1 MRFSQEFKLES
12 LAFIAFFATLPLY
25 SPNLV
30 LFSEYGAADALMP
43 SFVNTMMLAS
53 VFAGLVSAW
62 IAHRYDFAGFT
73 NPLLIVCSTVLYLG
87 GFALFA
93 IGLSGVLAFDAV
105 MIVSGIAVAFGMIP
119 LCIAWGSYLSM
130 LDLRQALFYL
140 AIMVGIASL
149 IELMLSSIAFETG
162 LLVYGLLLLIGV
174 ALPCAKAFTRSL
186 GRGLGSRGGALEDR
200 EFGYLIGSSVAGNE
214 VKADARA
221 LALNIKRM
229 ASVAAL
235 PFIGLLVFAF
245 VMSVRKFM
253 VFETFYV
260 ETLGGIVAAVVVLP
274 LCLLKINRPLLSFIY
289 QVFLPICAVVL
300 IVLNSFPFGT
310 TAQWLAASMSYVFY
324 GIIGIIALASLCAMA
339 HAREFSPAFIYGLAV
354 ACFMA
359 VSFVGIMC
367 GASSI
372 FSDNAGPILLVVSTF
387 YFGFVV
393 LAPLIS
399 AWKRE
404 EVVAPA
410 RTHEAREGEAQNDL
424 QRRCEAA
431 AARFELSPRET
442 EILSYLGRGHG
453 IVFVAKT
460 LVISESTVRTHVKS
474 IYRKLEVSSREQLIE
489 LIDRG

>member
-1 MRFSQEFKLES
+1 MRFSQEFRLES

-30 LFSEYGAADALMP
+30 LFSEYGAAETLMP
-43 SFVNTMMLAS
+43 SFVNAMMLAS
-53 VFAGLVSAW
+53 VLAGLFSAW
-62 IAHRYDFAGFT
+62 VAHRYSFSGFVH
-73 NPLLIVCSTVLYLG
+73 PPFIVGATVLYLG
-87 GFALFA
+87 GFVLFA
-93 IGLSGVLAFDAV
+93 VSLSAGGFVPEAV
-105 MIVSGIAVAFGMIP
+105 MVGAGVAVAFGMVP
-119 LCIAWGSYLSM
+119 LCIAWGTYLSM

-149 IELMLSSIAFETG
+149 IELMLSSIAFEAG

-174 ALPCAKAFTRSL
+174 ALPCVKSITGSL
-186 GRGLGSRGGALEDR
+186 SRGLGSRGGSEDR
-200 EFGYLIGSSVAGNE
+200 EFGYLVGRSAVGGEAKAG
-214 VKADARA
+214 A
-221 LALNIKRM
+221 LALVSNIKRM

-274 LCLLKINRPLLSFIY
+274 LCLLKSNRPLLSFIY
-289 QVFLPICAVVL
+289 QVFLPICAVAL
-300 IVLNSFPFGT
+300 IVLNAFPFGT
-310 TAQWLAASMSYVFY
+310 TAQWLAASFSYVFY

-372 FSDNAGPILLVVSTF
+372 FADNAGPILLVVSTL

-393 LAPLIS
+393 LAPLIA
-399 AWKRE
+399 AWRRE
-404 EVVAPA
+404 GVAEPG
-410 RTHEAREGEAQNDL
+410 RSQEIGEGEAQSDL
-424 QRRCEAA
+424 QKRCEEVAL
-431 AARFELSPRET
+431 RFELSPREA

-453 IVFVAKT
+453 IVFIAKT

-489 LIDRG
+489 LIDKK